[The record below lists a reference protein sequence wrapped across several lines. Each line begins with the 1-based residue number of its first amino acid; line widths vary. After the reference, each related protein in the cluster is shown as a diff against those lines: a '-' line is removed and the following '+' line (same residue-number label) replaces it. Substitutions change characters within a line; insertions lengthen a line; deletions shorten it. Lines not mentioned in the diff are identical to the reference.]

1 VIQKL
6 VEALGNLG
14 GQELGVQPGARVAIT
29 RRHGL
34 RLPIRS
40 WDKRIPAAFIL
51 IGVDVQDVDDVAQ
64 ALMEIGTQQAL
75 DAWAACTSRPDNT
88 MGSVYGTA
96 ETLLDVYGD
105 PVIAQ
110 SAEGCDLDLDELVT
124 GAPAANRPAG
134 HIAGDLLSRQQSSVL
149 AGRRCCAF
157 PIRRQA
163 TMDRPTLIGPEA
175 LHRPAAET
183 PGVDRR
189 EAFADDHVWAGR
201 SRTDA
206 GTWSGWHVHPGHD
219 TYVFQT
225 EGRLRLEF
233 GPGGTQSVE
242 GGPGDFVLIPK
253 GVVHR
258 EGNPGTEPN
267 EAIVFRVGEGEVLVN
282 LEGP

>member
-1 VIQKL
+1 
-6 VEALGNLG
+6 
-14 GQELGVQPGARVAIT
+14 
-29 RRHGL
+29 
-34 RLPIRS
+34 
-40 WDKRIPAAFIL
+40 
-51 IGVDVQDVDDVAQ
+51 
-64 ALMEIGTQQAL
+64 
-75 DAWAACTSRPDNT
+75 
-88 MGSVYGTA
+88 
-96 ETLLDVYGD
+96 
-105 PVIAQ
+105 
-110 SAEGCDLDLDELVT
+110 
-124 GAPAANRPAG
+124 
-134 HIAGDLLSRQQSSVL
+134 
-149 AGRRCCAF
+149 
-157 PIRRQA
+157 
-163 TMDRPTLIGPEA
+163 MDRPILIGPEA

-201 SRTDA
+201 SRTEA

-282 LEGP
+282 LDGP